1 MNKIRLAAAAVAALA
16 ILPAAAA
23 SAQEAPRSYATL
35 GYTRLDTDQ
44 AELGAVTARLGY
56 KFHQNFGVEGEAGIG
71 IEDEDIEV
79 SINGSGVIE
88 LKHEVAAYAVAFL
101 PLGDRFEAFAR
112 IGYGTSKIEASVAGV
127 TVRDQGESF
136 NYGVG
141 ASAFLTTHDGLRAN
155 WTRRDFQDG
164 GEADTWSLSYI
175 RRF

>member
-1 MNKIRLAAAAVAALA
+1 MIKIRLAAAAVAALA
-16 ILPAAAA
+16 TLPAV
-23 SAQEAPRSYATL
+23 SFAQEAPRAYGTI

-56 KFHQNFGVEGEAGIG
+56 KFLPHFGLEAEAGIG
-71 IEDEDIEV
+71 VEDEAFEV
-79 SINGSGVIE
+79 SINGPGVIE
-88 LKHEVAAYAVAFL
+88 LKHDIAAYAVAFL

-127 TVRDQGESF
+127 TVRDEGGSF

-141 ASAFLTTHDGLRAN
+141 TNAFIDRYNGIRAD

>member
-1 MNKIRLAAAAVAALA
+1 M
-16 ILPAAAA
+16 
-23 SAQEAPRSYATL
+23 
-35 GYTRLDTDQ
+35 
-44 AELGAVTARLGY
+44 
-56 KFHQNFGVEGEAGIG
+56 EGEAGIG
-71 IEDEDIEV
+71 VEDDDIEV

-88 LKHEVAAYAVAFL
+88 LKHDVAAYAIAFL

-127 TVRDQGESF
+127 TVRDEGESF

-141 ASAFLTTHDGLRAN
+141 ASAFLTAHDGLRAD
-155 WTRRDFQDG
+155 WTRRNFQDG

>member
-1 MNKIRLAAAAVAALA
+1 MIKNRLAAAAVAALA
-16 ILPAAAA
+16 ALPAVA
-23 SAQEAPRSYATL
+23 SAQDAPRAYGTL
-35 GYTRLDTDQ
+35 GYTRLDTEQ
-44 AELGAVTARLGY
+44 ADLGAVTARLGY
-56 KFHQNFGVEGEAGIG
+56 KFHQNFGLEGEAGIG
-71 IEDEDIEV
+71 VEDEDIEV

-88 LKHEVAAYAVAFL
+88 LKHDVAAYAVAFL

-112 IGYGTSKIEASVAGV
+112 IGYGTSKIEASVPGV
-127 TVRDQGESF
+127 TVRDEGESF

-141 ASAFLTTHDGLRAN
+141 ASAFLTAHDGLRAD